1 MRLAVFLT
9 IRYEK
14 SIRFWF
20 LEKSF
25 IWVSCLT
32 ISMLLQGD
40 NNQTFVLHTSKTEPE
55 DLSFSVGRII
65 MHCLP
70 LLGAAWPCFVVSI
83 YLVYPYLPL
92 IMIFSVT
99 LFSPSIVPY
108 YYYKLVTA
116 SRNSLSSFCCFLCLR
131 LYLHSRSFP
140 LPEKN
145 SIYISLLPY
154 HCPIL
159 VCTG

>member
-20 LEKSF
+20 LQKSF
-25 IWVSCLT
+25 IWVSWIT

-70 LLGAAWPCFVVSI
+70 LLGAAWSCFVVSI

-99 LFSPSIVPY
+99 LFFPSIVP

-116 SRNSLSSFCCFLCLR
+116 SRNSFSSFCC
-131 LYLHSRSFP
+131 LYFYV
-140 LPEKN
+140 
-145 SIYISLLPY
+145 SIYIVDPFLFLKRILSISCFYPIIVPY
-154 HCPIL
+154 
-159 VCTG
+159 